1 MRRTALLLA
10 FLVSCTTA
18 GPKRPMYDLKI
29 INGRILDGTGA
40 PWFRADLGV
49 RGDTIVAIGDLS
61 AESATATLD
70 AGDNIVSPGFIDL
83 LGWSH
88 YSVLEDPYVE
98 PKVRQGVTTEVT
110 GEGFSPGPSKRWAT
124 LGDYLDH
131 LDEKGSAINFALLM
145 GASNA
150 RQLVIGDVNR
160 PATMEEMRQMEALVD
175 EVHAELLH
183 HCNRREIPRRGQRA
197 EALSAA
203 RRGG

>member
-1 MRRTALLLA
+1 
-10 FLVSCTTA
+10 
-18 GPKRPMYDLKI
+18 MYDLKI

-131 LDEKGSAINFALLM
+131 LDEKGSAINFALLIS
-145 GASNA
+145 GGLVAAAAGRHASLA
-150 RQLVIGDVNR
+150 CALGRSRGRLVGRCR
-160 PATMEEMRQMEALVD
+160 PRD
-175 EVHAELLH
+175 
-183 HCNRREIPRRGQRA
+183 RWRSRA
-197 EALSAA
+197 
-203 RRGG
+203 